1 MVSKERIHELVRLFY
16 QHTFKT
22 FYINSENGK
31 EFTKPKGVFVS
42 LGMTTRVKTLENI
55 RDFLS
60 ANKEL
65 EAKIV
70 EISSRRVEDQY
81 MNTVVE
87 TENPRQYLVDDL
99 PADLMSRE
107 EALKELER
115 LKSSMTMH
123 KTLEDLTEKTHKVNK
138 LKSLI
143 DNLEETQG
151 WDCHSI
157 QKDGDSDYRIFHLY
171 VNYAKKEGLEYR
183 LGILVSQLPI
193 P

>member
-1 MVSKERIHELVRLFY
+1 
-16 QHTFKT
+16 
-22 FYINSENGK
+22 
-31 EFTKPKGVFVS
+31 
-42 LGMTTRVKTLENI
+42 
-55 RDFLS
+55 
-60 ANKEL
+60 
-65 EAKIV
+65 
-70 EISSRRVEDQY
+70 

-157 QKDGDSDYRIFHLY
+157 QKDGDSD
-171 VNYAKKEGLEYR
+171 
-183 LGILVSQLPI
+183 
-193 P
+193 